1 MKVLIIGAGAVGFN
15 IAKQLSKEGHDI
27 SIIDENPQLVRKVS
41 ENLDVFVVA
50 GNGTS
55 PSVLESAGVRGA
67 DMVLAV
73 TTSDEVN
80 IIVCILASQYGN
92 GKIIRIARIRNSE
105 YTSNDSLLKH
115 AGFCID
121 HMINPDQII
130 VDSIIKIIKTP
141 GATFAVDFP
150 IGDVILRGF
159 HVPEDAPLVGLT
171 FSELEDI
178 EYTDSFLVVYIQRN
192 DEMITP
198 SHSTTILP
206 DDTIFVLISKI
217 VLPYFLP
224 MVNRRADEVEKVIIY
239 KASRTGML
247 LAERLENSPI
257 AVTIIEPEKE
267 KAVMAA
273 GSLRNAVVL
282 HGDATEIDVLK
293 DAAVEITD
301 IFVALSENE
310 QTNLLTALLAKKHGA
325 KKTIVLTNEPE
336 LVHIINQVDV
346 DVVVNPRL
354 VTASS
359 ILQHVRRGQIL
370 SIAKLGDSEAEA
382 IELIAEEGSEIVKK
396 PLRKIRFPKKSILG
410 AIVRNNTML
419 LPKGIDAIYPGES
432 VVVFTLPDDIE
443 RVQALFS
450 RKK

>member
-1 MKVLIIGAGAVGFN
+1 MKILIIGAGAVGFS

-27 SIIDENPQLVRKVS
+27 SVVDENPKLIRKIT
-41 ENLDVFVVA
+41 EKLDVSVIA

-55 PSVLESAGVRGA
+55 PSVLEAAGVQEA
-67 DMVLAV
+67 HMVLAV

-80 IIVCILASQYGN
+80 IVACILASKYGN
-92 GKIIRIARIRNSE
+92 GKKIKIARIRNSE
-105 YTSNDSLLKH
+105 FTGNKSIFKH
-115 AGFCID
+115 NGFCVD
-121 HMINPDQII
+121 HMINPEQII
-130 VDSIIKIIKTP
+130 VESIIKIIEAP

-159 HVPEDAPLVGLT
+159 HVPDDAPLVGLK

-178 EYTDSFLVVYIQRN
+178 EYTDSFLIVYIQRD

-206 DDTIFVLISKI
+206 DDNIFVLISKI
-217 VLPYFLP
+217 GLPYFLP

-257 AVTIIEPEKE
+257 AVTIIEPEKD
-267 KAVMAA
+267 KAEMAA
-273 GSLRNAVVL
+273 ASLRSAVVL

-301 IFVALSENE
+301 IFIALSENE
-310 QTNLLTALLAKKHGA
+310 QANLLTSLLAKKNGA

-354 VTASS
+354 VTAGA

-370 SIAKLGDSEAEA
+370 SIAKLGDSEVEA
-382 IELIAEEGSEIVKK
+382 IELIAESGSEIVKK
-396 PLRKIRFPKKSILG
+396 PLQKIRFPKKSILG
-410 AIVRNNTML
+410 AIVRNGTML
-419 LPKGIDAIYPGES
+419 LPKGIDIIHPGES
-432 VVVFTLPDDIE
+432 VIVFTMPDAIE

-450 RKK
+450 SNK